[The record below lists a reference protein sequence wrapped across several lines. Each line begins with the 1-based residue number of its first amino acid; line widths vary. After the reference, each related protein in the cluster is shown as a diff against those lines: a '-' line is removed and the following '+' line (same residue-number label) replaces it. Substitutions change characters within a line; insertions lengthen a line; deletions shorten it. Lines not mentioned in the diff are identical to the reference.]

1 MSISQEE
8 LKREKTY
15 LLKVKSVLERLIQE
29 GMKAIDYKTSSI
41 NELKKFMWDNISD
54 YTDEERGV
62 ALYEVDRSVDTTN
75 EKIADVNKYKKALD
89 SPYFAKIVFEDD
101 EFEDEMTIYIG
112 MKSVQEGIDFYVYD
126 WRAPISSMFYNYE
139 LGEAEYQA
147 PNGKITGKILSKFQF
162 KIQEGKLI
170 RCFKSDINID
180 DEYLQEVLSN
190 SSTDKMKN
198 IVSTIQ
204 REQNTI
210 IRNDDDQYLVVQGV
224 AGSGK
229 TSVALHRIAY
239 LLYKDLALKSNN
251 VLIFSPND
259 VFSDYISNV
268 LPELGEENVL
278 KSTFNEFALAYLKP
292 YKKIESYSEFLER
305 VYSNKPSIEEER
317 ALTYKMSDQCKNDI
331 DDFIENYENAID
343 FGNGFTL
350 KGRIFTGSQL
360 KELFAIKYKKLPYKE
375 RLETIA
381 EYICNTAGL
390 SVRKNSKQVLRYL
403 QDITGITYNQFDLY
417 KSFLSSKDIANRTIQ
432 EKIPYEDITPLLY
445 LYFKVNGFPNY
456 NYIRQVVID
465 EAQDY
470 SKFQIEML
478 KSIFK
483 SASFTIL
490 GDIHQTINPYYRY
503 RSLRELEEVFTKARY
518 LELNKTYR
526 SSEEIIDYSNQVL
539 GLSNVCAIRRNTNIE
554 VETKEVPDSKLKE
567 TIAKD
572 IENMNELGI
581 KKIAIITRDM
591 IDANKVYKLI
601 RTAKEDTVQ
610 LISSSTHSV
619 SSPIVVIPSYLS
631 KGLEFDGVIA
641 CNNSERNY
649 EDTER
654 NLYYV
659 VCTRAQHK
667 LNVYNEPAKVLQKT
681 ITKNVE

>member
-1 MSISQEE
+1 
-8 LKREKTY
+8 
-15 LLKVKSVLERLIQE
+15 
-29 GMKAIDYKTSSI
+29 
-41 NELKKFMWDNISD
+41 
-54 YTDEERGV
+54 
-62 ALYEVDRSVDTTN
+62 
-75 EKIADVNKYKKALD
+75 
-89 SPYFAKIVFEDD
+89 
-101 EFEDEMTIYIG
+101 
-112 MKSVQEGIDFYVYD
+112 
-126 WRAPISSMFYNYE
+126 MFYNYE
-139 LGEAEYQA
+139 LGKSEYKA
-147 PNGKITGKILSKFQF
+147 PTGKVTGKILSKFQF
-162 KIQEGKLI
+162 KIQEGKLV

-239 LLYKDLALKSNN
+239 LLYKDLALKSSN

-292 YKKIESYSEFLER
+292 YKNIESYSEFLER
-305 VYSNKPSIEEER
+305 VYSDKTTSEEER
-317 ALTYKMSDQCKNDI
+317 ILTYKMSDQCKREI
-331 DDFIENYENAID
+331 DDFIENYENTID
-343 FGNGFTL
+343 FGKGFTL
-350 KGRIFTGSQL
+350 KGRIFTNDQL
-360 KELFAIKYKKLPYKE
+360 KELFNVKYKKLPYKE

-381 EYICNTAGL
+381 EYICNTAGI
-390 SVRKNSKQVLRYL
+390 SVKKNSKQVLKHL
-403 QDITGITYNQFDLY
+403 QNITGITYSQFDLY
-417 KSFLSSKDIANRTIQ
+417 KSFLSSKKIIGKTIQ
-432 EKIPYEDITPLLY
+432 DKILYEDITPLIY
-445 LYFKVNGFPNY
+445 LYFKTNGFPNY
-456 NYIRQVVID
+456 NYIRQIVID

-478 KSIFK
+478 KNIFK
-483 SASFTIL
+483 NASFTIL
-490 GDIHQTINPYYRY
+490 GDVHQTINPYYRY
-503 RSLRELEEVFTKARY
+503 ESLRELQEIFINAKY

-526 SSEEIIDYSNQVL
+526 SSEEIIDYSNRVL
-539 GLSNVCAIRRNTNIE
+539 GLSNICAIRRNTNIK
-554 VETKEVPDSKLKE
+554 VETKEVANSELKE

-572 IENMNELGI
+572 IENMNELRI
-581 KKIAIITRDM
+581 QKIAIITRDM

-601 RTAKEDTVQ
+601 RKSKEDTIQ
-610 LISSSTHSV
+610 LISSSTHTV
-619 SSPIVVIPSYLS
+619 SSPIIVIPSYLS

-649 EDTER
+649 DDTEK

-667 LNVYNEPAKVLQKT
+667 LNVYNEPVKIFQK
-681 ITKNVE
+681 K